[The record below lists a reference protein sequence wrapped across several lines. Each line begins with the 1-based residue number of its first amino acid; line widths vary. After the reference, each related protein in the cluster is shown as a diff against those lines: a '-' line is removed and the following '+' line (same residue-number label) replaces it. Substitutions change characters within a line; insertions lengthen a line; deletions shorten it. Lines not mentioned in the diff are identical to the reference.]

1 MSERLIDDGLK
12 CLLLK
17 FLWGFRG
24 RSWMTQ
30 TGRNVVGWIGSMTD
44 ASFFISLTL
53 ALAWNLTVTA
63 AGSKPEIASLRDDT
77 MA

>member
-1 MSERLIDDGLK
+1 
-12 CLLLK
+12 
-17 FLWGFRG
+17 
-24 RSWMTQ
+24 MTQ
-30 TGRNVVGWIGSMTD
+30 TGRNVVGWNGSMTD